1 MELVKNEGGSVG
13 YKPREEEK
21 SWAERLKILQD
32 KPYLITLGL
41 AGIFLIG
48 VGVMS
53 AGMIANQAGD
63 SEVEIMEMSEE
74 SEDGEVFVDVGGAV
88 MESGLYKLG
97 GGARVNDALV
107 AAGGLSEKA
116 DRDWFLKNINLA
128 QKVSDGSKIYI
139 VFKGESQSVG
149 VVSEGSSGVVA
160 GTRVTGKI
168 NVNIASATEL
178 DRLWG
183 VGPATAEKIINGRPY
198 SSVEELKTKKVLKSN
213 VYERIKDEVSVY

>member
-1 MELVKNEGGSVG
+1 MKLAKDEGGSVG
-13 YKPREEEK
+13 YKPRKEEK
-21 SWAERLKILQD
+21 NWTERLKILQE
-32 KPYLITLGL
+32 KPYLATLGL
-41 AGIFLIG
+41 VGIFLIG
-48 VGVMS
+48 VGVVS

-63 SEVEIMEMSEE
+63 GGVEIIEMDEE
-74 SEDGEVFVDVGGAV
+74 DEGGEVFVDVGGAV

-149 VVSEGSSGVVA
+149 VVSGGQVA
-160 GTRVTGKI
+160 GTTVTSKI

-178 DRLWG
+178 DKLWG